1 MAKFPHRRHFLHLA
15 AGAAALPAMSRIAR
29 AQTYPTRP
37 ITIVDPFPAGGLS
50 SILARGLADKF
61 SELLRQ
67 QVVVDQR
74 GGAAGTLGT
83 RQVARSAPDGYTLLV
98 GMTNTLAIAPSLYPN
113 AGYDPRKDFAP
124 IGMIGMAPT
133 TLIAGPAFPVHSIAE
148 LIVHARQ
155 SPGKVNFGSAGV
167 GSVGHIAGELLMS
180 MSGIKLSHVPYR
192 VSGQVLT
199 DLLGGHIPLGFVP
212 VPVSYESARNGLVRM
227 LGVTSLKRSSLL
239 PEVLTFAEQGLPG
252 YEVVL
257 RYGLVVPVGT
267 PRPIIERLNKELR
280 AALASDD
287 VRTRF
292 AIVGAEPLA
301 STSEE
306 YAAEI
311 DREETKWSTLVK
323 ALGLK
328 GE

>member
-1 MAKFPHRRHFLHLA
+1 MKLRRRQFLHLA
-15 AGAAALPAMSRIAR
+15 AGAAVLPAISRFAM
-29 AQTYPTRP
+29 AQAYPTRP
-37 ITIVDPFPAGGLS
+37 ITIVDTFPPGGLS
-50 SILARGLADKF
+50 SILARILADKI
-61 SELLRQ
+61 SGPLGQ

-74 GGAAGTLGT
+74 GGAAGTLGA
-83 RQVARSAPDGYTLLV
+83 RQVARSAPDGYTLML
-98 GMTNTLAIAPSLYPN
+98 GFTGTLAIAPSLYPD

-133 TLIAGPAFPVHSIAE
+133 TLIANPAFPVHSIAE

-155 SPGKVNFGSAGV
+155 SPGKVNFGSPGV
-167 GSVGHIAGELLMS
+167 GTVGHIAGELLMS

-192 VSGQVLT
+192 VSAQVLT
-199 DLLGGHIPLGFVP
+199 DLLGGHVPLGFVP

-239 PEVLTFAEQGLPG
+239 PEVPTFAEQGLPG
-252 YEVVL
+252 FEAVL
-257 RYGLVVPVGT
+257 RYGLVAPAGT
-267 PRPIIERLNKELR
+267 PRSIIERLNKELR

-287 VRTRF
+287 IRARF
-292 AIVGAEPLA
+292 AIIGAEPLA

>member
-1 MAKFPHRRHFLHLA
+1 MKLPRRQFLHLA
-15 AGAAALPAMSRIAR
+15 AGAAALSALPRIAK

-37 ITIVDPFPAGGLS
+37 ITIVDPFPPGG
-50 SILARGLADKF
+50 SISIVARIIADKL
-61 SELLRQ
+61 SEPLGQR
-67 QVVVDQR
+67 VVVDQR
-74 GGAAGTLGT
+74 GGASGTLGA
-83 RQVARSAPDGYTLLV
+83 RQVARSAPDGYTLML
-98 GMTNTLAIAPSLYPN
+98 GFTGTLAIAPSLYPN

-133 TLIAGPAFPVHSIAE
+133 TLIAHPSFPIHSIAE

-155 SPGKVNFGSAGV
+155 SPGKVNFASPGV
-167 GSVGHIAGELLMS
+167 GTVGHIAGELLMS
-180 MSGIKLSHVPYR
+180 MSGIQLSHVPYR
-192 VSGQVLT
+192 VSGQVMT
-199 DLLGGHIPLGFVP
+199 DVLGGHVPLGFVP
-212 VPVSYESARNGLVRM
+212 VPVSYESARNGLIRM

-239 PEVLTFAEQGLPG
+239 PEVPTFAEQGLPG
-252 YEVVL
+252 FEAVL
-257 RYGLVVPVGT
+257 RYGLVAPAGT

-280 AALASDD
+280 AALASD
-287 VRTRF
+287 VIRARF
-292 AIVGAEPLA
+292 AIIGVEPLA

-311 DREETKWSTLVK
+311 DGEETKWSTLVK

>member
-1 MAKFPHRRHFLHLA
+1 MKLPRRQFLHLA
-15 AGAAALPAMSRIAR
+15 AAAAALSAHPRIAK

-37 ITIVDPFPAGGLS
+37 ITIVDPFPPGGS
-50 SILARGLADKF
+50 TSIAARILADKF
-61 SELLRQ
+61 SEPLGQR
-67 QVVVDQR
+67 VVVDQR
-74 GGAAGTLGT
+74 GGASGTLGA
-83 RQVARSAPDGYTLLV
+83 RQVARSAPDGYTLMV
-98 GMTNTLAIAPSLYPN
+98 GFTGTLAIAPSLYPN

-124 IGMIGMAPT
+124 IGMFGMAPT
-133 TLIAGPAFPVHSIAE
+133 TLIAHLSFPVHSIAE
-148 LIVHARQ
+148 LIVHAKQ
-155 SPGKVNFGSAGV
+155 SPGKVNFASPGV
-167 GSVGHIAGELLMS
+167 GTVGHIAGELLMS

-192 VSGQVLT
+192 TSGLVMT
-199 DLLGGHIPLGFVP
+199 DVLGGHVPLGFVP

-239 PEVLTFAEQGLPG
+239 PEAPTFAEQGMPG
-252 YEVVL
+252 FEAVL
-257 RYGLVVPVGT
+257 RYGLVAPAGT
-267 PRPIIERLNKELR
+267 PRPIIERINKELR

-287 VRTRF
+287 IRARF
-292 AIVGAEPLA
+292 AIIGVEPLA